1 MNEFPASY
9 LCTSGPAIQG
19 VMHYPTS
26 MAPSYPYF
34 APEEVPVCSPYV
46 GESYSSYNNNPM
58 AYQQSNFGQ
67 YTRCM
72 DSLPMD
78 TYFNQNHLSMYPS
91 PLPPYT
97 TTTTQKQKRHPK
109 PPLSYIALITMAIDN
124 SSTKRVTLAE
134 ICQFIKDKF
143 AYYREDCK
151 QGWQNSIRHNLS
163 LNECF
168 IKIPREQG
176 KPGKGH
182 FWSLD
187 PAAKKMFENGSLR
200 RRKRR
205 FKRCSSE
212 ADANKPEDKKTTA
225 TEQEEAPESSPECQ
239 KTEKQEDENAN
250 MNDDLYNSPAVKSAP
265 ADYNNQFVFPPLVRK
280 MHGESDEKL
289 CKINYTIAYDYSPV
303 AARPIPSM
311 PSASPTESCVP
322 EEQKPQMFQQTFIPM
337 STCNSYTTSN
347 SHIATEL
354 KTNSTIFL
362 SSRSPSPGESPI
374 ASHKRTQS
382 PNSTTAHSPSC
393 KYARGVMSPSFHD
406 IAVTSNSSSDL
417 TTASVSLSDLQI
429 DNTGYSNGDCTLAIP
444 AIDSELDEHNC

>member
-1 MNEFPASY
+1 
-9 LCTSGPAIQG
+9 
-19 VMHYPTS
+19 
-26 MAPSYPYF
+26 
-34 APEEVPVCSPYV
+34 
-46 GESYSSYNNNPM
+46 
-58 AYQQSNFGQ
+58 
-67 YTRCM
+67 M
-72 DSLPMD
+72 DTA

-97 TTTTQKQKRHPK
+97 TAAQKQKRHPK

-124 SSTKRVTLAE
+124 SSTKKVTLAE

-205 FKRCSSE
+205 FKRSSSE
-212 ADANKPEDKKTTA
+212 TDANKPEEKKTTT
-225 TEQEEAPESSPECQ
+225 TEQAEAPESSPDCQ
-239 KTEKQEDENAN
+239 KTEKQEDENTN
-250 MNDDLYNSPAVKSAP
+250 TSDDLYNSPVVKSAP
-265 ADYNNQFVFPPLVRK
+265 AEYNNQFVFPPLIGK
-280 MHGESDEKL
+280 MSSESDEKL
-289 CKINYTIAYDYSPV
+289 CNMSYTSTYSYSPM
-303 AARPIPSM
+303 AARPISSM
-311 PSASPTESCVP
+311 PSASPSEAD
-322 EEQKPQMFQQTFIPM
+322 EQKAHMFHNQTFVPM
-337 STCNSYTTSN
+337 STSTSYTASN
-347 SHIATEL
+347 GHIATEIQ
-354 KTNSTIFL
+354 TNGTIFL

-393 KYARGVMSPSFHD
+393 KYARGVMSPNFHD
-406 IAVTSNSSSDL
+406 IAVTSNSTNDL

-429 DNTGYSNGDCTLAIP
+429 DNTSYSNGDCTLAIP
-444 AIDSELDEHNC
+444 AIDSELDDHSS

>member
-1 MNEFPASY
+1 M
-9 LCTSGPAIQG
+9 
-19 VMHYPTS
+19 
-26 MAPSYPYF
+26 
-34 APEEVPVCSPYV
+34 CSPYTAD
-46 GESYSSYNNNPM
+46 SYSAVYTSNPI

-72 DSLPMD
+72 DSIPPE
-78 TYFNQNHLSMYPS
+78 TISYFNQNHLSMYSS

-97 TTTTQKQKRHPK
+97 TPAQKQKRHPK

-124 SSTKRVTLAE
+124 STTKKVTLAE

-205 FKRCSSE
+205 FKRSSSE
-212 ADANKPEDKKTTA
+212 ADANKIEDKKMTA
-225 TEQEEAPESSPECQ
+225 TEKAEASESSPDCQ
-239 KTEKQEDENAN
+239 KTDKQEDEDTN
-250 MNDDLYNSPAVKSAP
+250 MSDDLYNSPVVKSAP
-265 ADYNNQFVFPPLVRK
+265 ADYNNQFVFPPLISK
-280 MHGESDEKL
+280 ISSDNDEKQV
-289 CKINYTIAYDYSPV
+289 CSMNYTSAYSYSPV
-303 AARPIPSM
+303 TARHIM
-311 PSASPTESCVP
+311 PSTLPSESCVP
-322 EEQKPQMFQQTFIPM
+322 EEQQTQMFHNQPFVSM
-337 STCNSYTTSN
+337 STSTSYTTSN
-347 SHIATEL
+347 GHMPSEL
-354 KTNSTIFL
+354 QTKGTIFL
-362 SSRSPSPGESPI
+362 SSRSPSPGGSPI

-393 KYARGVMSPSFHD
+393 KYARSVMSPNFND
-406 IAVTSNSSSDL
+406 IAVTSTSSSDL
-417 TTASVSLSDLQI
+417 TTASVCLSDLQI
-429 DNTGYSNGDCTLAIP
+429 DNTGYSNDDCTLAIP

>member
-1 MNEFPASY
+1 
-9 LCTSGPAIQG
+9 
-19 VMHYPTS
+19 
-26 MAPSYPYF
+26 MA
-34 APEEVPVCSPYV
+34 C
-46 GESYSSYNNNPM
+46 
-58 AYQQSNFGQ
+58 QQNNFGQ

-72 DSLPMD
+72 DSMPMD
-78 TYFNQNHLSMYPS
+78 TASYFNQNHLSMYPS

-97 TTTTQKQKRHPK
+97 GAAQKQKRHPK

-205 FKRCSSE
+205 FKRSSSE
-212 ADANKPEDKKTTA
+212 ADANKSENKKTTA
-225 TEQEEAPESSPECQ
+225 TEQQPEASESSPEC
-239 KTEKQEDENAN
+239 KRTEKQEEEDDDDENTITS
-250 MNDDLYNSPAVKSAP
+250 DDLYDSPAVKSAP
-265 ADYNNQFVFPPLVRK
+265 PEYNNQFVFPPLVCK
-280 MHGESDEKL
+280 VSSESDDKL
-289 CKINYTIAYDYSPV
+289 CNMSYTSAYSYSPI
-303 AARPIPSM
+303 AARPISSV
-311 PSASPTESCVP
+311 PSASPSESCVP
-322 EEQKPQMFQQTFIPM
+322 EEQKPHMFHQTFVPL
-337 STCNSYTTSN
+337 STSTSYTTSN
-347 SHIATEL
+347 GHIATEL
-354 KTNSTIFL
+354 QTNNTLFL
-362 SSRSPSPGESPI
+362 SSRSPSPGESPV

-393 KYARGVMSPSFHD
+393 KYARGVMSPNFHD
-406 IAVTSNSSSDL
+406 VAVTSNSSSDL

-444 AIDSELDEHNC
+444 AIDSELDDHTC

>member
-1 MNEFPASY
+1 MVPSGNSLTKKSCPFP
-9 LCTSGPAIQG
+9 L
-19 VMHYPTS
+19 VNNNHYIYCIFVVIL
-26 MAPSYPYF
+26 A
-34 APEEVPVCSPYV
+34 EEVPVCSPYV
-46 GESYSSYNNNPM
+46 ADSYSSVYTSNPM
-58 AYQQSNFGQ
+58 ACQQSSFGQ

-72 DSLPMD
+72 DSMALD
-78 TYFNQNHLSMYPS
+78 TISCFNQNHLSMYSS
-91 PLPPYT
+91 PLPPYST
-97 TTTTQKQKRHPK
+97 PAQKQKRHPK

-124 SSTKRVTLAE
+124 SSTKKVTLAE

-205 FKRCSSE
+205 FKRSSSE
-212 ADANKPEDKKTTA
+212 ADANKTEDKKTTA
-225 TEQEEAPESSPECQ
+225 TEKAEESESSPDCQ
-239 KTEKQEDENAN
+239 KSDKQEDEDAN
-250 MNDDLYNSPAVKSAP
+250 MSDDLYNSPVVKSAP
-265 ADYNNQFVFPPLVRK
+265 ADYNNQFVFPPLIGK
-280 MHGESDEKL
+280 ICENDEKQL
-289 CKINYTIAYDYSPV
+289 CNMNYTSAYSYSPV
-303 AARPIPSM
+303 AVRHVM
-311 PSASPTESCVP
+311 PSVSPSEVP
-322 EEQKPQMFQQTFIPM
+322 EEQQTQMFHNQPFVSM
-337 STCNSYTTSN
+337 STSTSYTTSN
-347 SHIATEL
+347 GHAPSEL
-354 KTNSTIFL
+354 QTKSTIFL
-362 SSRSPSPGESPI
+362 SSRSPSPGGSPI

-393 KYARGVMSPSFHD
+393 KYARSVMSPNFND
-406 IAVTSNSSSDL
+406 IAVMSTSSSDL

-429 DNTGYSNGDCTLAIP
+429 DNTGYSNDCTLAIP